1 MSSRGGNQIQILFF
15 ILAIFL
21 VSFIHTADSSN
32 RDAEILL
39 RVKNSQLHDPLRKLD
54 DWVGSVRNAPCSWT
68 GISCDRQNISVVSI
82 ELSDINVSGNFP
94 ADFCRISTLRNMDVS
109 SNSLGG
115 SIDSDS
121 ISLCSHLFSLNLSS
135 NYFVGDLPEFP
146 VEFLNLTVLDL
157 SLNNFSGEIPAS
169 FANFPR
175 LSFLSLGSN
184 LLNGS
189 IPDFLFNLTGLT
201 QLVLSGNPFISSPLP
216 EIIGSLRNLQI
227 LVLSYSNLVGKIPV
241 SIGNLVS
248 LKTLDLSANNLQGN
262 IPESIAGVKSVEVI
276 ELFGNQLSGE
286 LPDTFSNLTS
296 LRQFDASGNSLTGKI
311 PESLAG
317 LQLESL
323 QLSDNFLEGEIPEA
337 LALNPNLVDLRLF
350 NNNLSGSLPEFMGM
364 NSDLEEIDV
373 SDNNLDGPLPR
384 NLCYKKTLNRLILFG
399 NRISGTIPE
408 LYGECSS
415 LTYVRIQENEL
426 SGAVP
431 DGFWGISGLVLVELT
446 DNKLQ
451 GSFPPSISNAKGLE
465 QLLISGNNFSGKFPV
480 EICGLQELRKM
491 DCSRNQFFGDL
502 PSCMYQLTNLQEFH
516 IQKNQFIGE
525 IPKGVGDWTELTQLD
540 LSDNHFSGN
549 IPAEIGSLPVLTLLD
564 LSHNSFTG
572 EIPVSL
578 TNLKLNEFNVSYN
591 RLQGKVPLGFDT
603 KFFLPSLMENPDLCS
618 PDLGPL
624 PPCSRSKHV
633 NFVLVGILSILA
645 LILVVLLWLLIKT
658 KKLITFGR
666 RKKSWKITS
675 FQRIGFNEEDVFA
688 ALRDENLIGSGGS
701 GRVYRVKLKSGQTVA
716 AKRLWGM
723 HRIAESEEVFRS
735 EVETLGRI
743 RHANIVRL
751 LFSCMGEDIKVLV
764 YDYMKNGSLGDMLN
778 DEKHGR
784 YLDWPRRFAIASGAA
799 QGLAYLHH
807 DCVPSIV
814 HRDVKP
820 NNILIDEEFKPKLAD
835 FGLAKIVKQDG
846 LQSDQVMSRVA
857 GSYGYIAPE
866 YAYTMKVTEKS
877 DVYSF
882 GVVLLELI
890 TGKRPNDASFGE
902 NKNIVRWAMEMAFA
916 SSEQGSENA
925 TGTIDKTCFDKLLD
939 HRMDS
944 STIEYE
950 EVEKILNVALSC
962 TAELPASRPSMRRVV
977 ELIKDHSPTSSK

>member
-1 MSSRGGNQIQILFF
+1 MSCRGRNRILLLFF
-15 ILAIFL
+15 TLAVFL
-21 VSFIHTADSSN
+21 ICFIHTADSYN
-32 RDAEILL
+32 RDAAILL
-39 RVKNSQLHDPLRKLD
+39 RVKNSQLHDPLRKLE
-54 DWVGSVRNAPCSWT
+54 DWVGSARNAPCSWT
-68 GISCDRQNISVVSI
+68 GISCDSQNLSVVSI
-82 ELSDINVSGNFP
+82 ELTDVSVSGNFP

-109 SNSLGG
+109 SNNLGG

-121 ISLCSHLFSLNLSS
+121 ISLCSHLFSLNLSW
-135 NYFVGDLPEFP
+135 NCFVGVLPEFP
-146 VEFLNLTVLDL
+146 VKFLNLTVLDL
-157 SLNNFSGEIPAS
+157 SFNNFSGEIPAS
-169 FANFPR
+169 FVNLPR
-175 LSFLSLGSN
+175 LNFLSLGSN

-201 QLVLSGNPFISSPLP
+201 QLVLSENPFLSSPLP
-216 EIIGSLRNLQI
+216 ENIGSLRNLQI
-227 LVLSYSNLVGKIPV
+227 LVLSYSNLVGKIPA

-248 LKTLDLSANNLQGN
+248 LQTLDLSGNNLQGN
-262 IPESIAGVKSVEVI
+262 IPESIAGLKSVEVI
-276 ELFGNQLSGE
+276 ELFENQLSGQ

-296 LRQFDASGNSLTGKI
+296 LRQFDASANNLTGKL

-323 QLSDNFLEGEIPEA
+323 QLRDNFLEGGIPEV
-337 LALNPNLVDLRLF
+337 LALNPNLITLRLF
-350 NNNLSGSLPEFMGM
+350 NNSLSGSLPEFMGM

-373 SDNNLDGPLPR
+373 SNNKLDGPLPR
-384 NLCYKKTLNRLILFG
+384 NLCYKKNLNRLIFSG

-408 LYGECSS
+408 SYGECIS

-431 DGFWGISGLVLVELT
+431 DGFWDISGLVMVELT

-465 QLLISGNNFSGKFPV
+465 QLLISSNNFSGRFPV
-480 EICGLQELRKM
+480 EICGLQELKKM
-491 DCSRNQFFGDL
+491 DCSKNQFFGDL
-502 PSCMYQLTNLQEFH
+502 PSCIYQLSKLQEFH
-516 IQKNQFIGE
+516 IQENQFSGE

-540 LSDNHFSGN
+540 LSYNRFSGN
-549 IPAEIGSLPVLTLLD
+549 IPAQIGTLPVLTHLD
-564 LSHNSFTG
+564 LSHNSISG
-572 EIPVSL
+572 EIPVAL
-578 TNLKLNEFNVSYN
+578 TNMKLNEFNVSYN

-603 KFFLPSLMENPDLCS
+603 KFFLSSLMGNPNLCS
-618 PDLGPL
+618 PDLKPF

-633 NFVLVGILSILA
+633 NFVLVGILSVLA
-645 LILVVLLWLLIKT
+645 LILVVLLWLLIKI
-658 KKLITFGR
+658 KKLITFGK

-675 FQRIGFNEEDVFA
+675 FQRIGFNEEEVFL

-716 AKRLWGM
+716 AKRLWGT
-723 HRIAESEEVFRS
+723 HSIAESEGVFRS
-735 EVETLGRI
+735 EVDTLGKI

-778 DEKHGR
+778 DEKHGT
-784 YLDWPRRFAIASGAA
+784 YLDWPKRFAIALGAA

-807 DCVPSIV
+807 DCAPAIV

-820 NNILIDEEFKPKLAD
+820 NNILLDEEFKPKVAD
-835 FGLAKIVKQDG
+835 FGLAKIVKQDE

-890 TGKRPNDASFGE
+890 TGKKPNDDSFGE
-902 NKNIVRWAMEMAFA
+902 NKNIVRWVMEVAFA
-916 SSEQGSENA
+916 SSERGSENA
-925 TGTIDKTCFDKLLD
+925 TGTMDKTCFDQLVD
-939 HRMDS
+939 PRMDS

-977 ELIKDHSPTSSK
+977 ELIKDHSPTRTQ

>member
-1 MSSRGGNQIQILFF
+1 MSSRGGNQIQLLFF

-21 VSFIHTADSSN
+21 ISADSSN

-39 RVKNSQLHDPLRKLD
+39 RVKRSQLHDPSKKLD
-54 DWVGSVRNAPCSWT
+54 DWVGSARNAPCGWT
-68 GISCDRQNISVVSI
+68 GISCDAQNVSVVSI
-82 ELSDINVSGNFP
+82 GLSDIGVSGNFP
-94 ADFCRISTLRNMDVS
+94 ADFCRISTLRNLDVS
-109 SNSLGG
+109 SNNLGG

-121 ISLCSHLFSLNLSS
+121 ISLCSHLVALNLSA

-157 SLNNFSGEIPAS
+157 SFNNFSGEIPAS
-169 FANFPR
+169 FAHLPR
-175 LSFLSLGSN
+175 LGFLSLGSN

-201 QLVLSGNPFISSPLP
+201 QLVLSVNPFISSPLP
-216 EIIGSLRNLQI
+216 EIIGSLRDLQI
-227 LVLSYSNLVGKIPV
+227 LVLSYTNLVGKIPA

-262 IPESIAGVKSVEVI
+262 IPESIAGLKSVEVM
-276 ELFGNQLSGE
+276 ELFGNQLTGD

-296 LRQFDASGNSLTGKI
+296 LRQFDASINNLTGKI

-323 QLSDNFLEGEIPEA
+323 QLSDNFLEGEIPEI
-337 LALNPNLVDLRLF
+337 LALNPNLIELRLF
-350 NNNLSGSLPEFMGM
+350 NNKLSGSLPEFMGM
-364 NSDLEEIDV
+364 NSDLIEIDA
-373 SDNNLDGPLPR
+373 SNNNLDGPLPR
-384 NLCYKKTLNRLILFG
+384 NLCYKKKLDRLILFG

-408 LYGECSS
+408 SYGECVS
-415 LTYVRIQENEL
+415 LTYVRIQGNEL

-431 DGFWGISGLVLVELT
+431 DGFWGISGLALVELA

-465 QLLISGNNFSGKFPV
+465 QLLISGNNFSGEFPV
-480 EICGLQELRKM
+480 EICGLQELKKM
-491 DCSRNQFFGDL
+491 DCSVNQFSGDL

-516 IQKNQFIGE
+516 IQENQFIGE
-525 IPKGVGDWTELTQLD
+525 IPKGVGNWTQLTQLD
-540 LSDNHFSGN
+540 VSDNRFSGD
-549 IPAEIGSLPVLTLLD
+549 IPAEIGSLPVLTHLD
-564 LSHNSFTG
+564 LSHNSFSG

-603 KFFLPSLMENPDLCS
+603 KFFLSSLMGNPNLCS
-618 PDLGPL
+618 PDLRPL
-624 PPCSRSKHV
+624 PPCSRPKHM
-633 NFVLVGILSILA
+633 NFVLVGILSALA
-645 LILVVLLWLLIKT
+645 LLLVVLLWLLIKT
-658 KKLITFGR
+658 KKLITFGK

-675 FQRIGFNEEDVFA
+675 FQRIGFNEEEVFA
-688 ALRDENLIGSGGS
+688 ALRDENLIGSGAS
-701 GRVYRVKLKSGQTVA
+701 GRVYRVKLKSGKTVA
-716 AKRLWGM
+716 AKRLWGT
-723 HRIAESEEVFRS
+723 HHIAESEGVFRS
-735 EVETLGRI
+735 EVDTLGRI

-751 LFSCMGEDIKVLV
+751 LFSCTGEDMEVLV

-778 DEKHGR
+778 DEKHGA
-784 YLDWPRRFAIASGAA
+784 YLDWPKRFAIALGAA

-807 DCVPSIV
+807 DCVPAIV

-820 NNILIDEEFKPKLAD
+820 NNILIDEEFKPKVAD
-835 FGLAKIVKQDG
+835 FGLAKIVKPNEQ
-846 LQSDQVMSRVA
+846 QSDQVMSRVA

-890 TGKRPNDASFGE
+890 TGKRPNDPSFGE
-902 NKNIVRWAMEMAFA
+902 NKNIVRWVMETAFA
-916 SSEQGSENA
+916 SLEQGSEDA
-925 TGTIDKTCFDKLLD
+925 TGTMDKTCFDQLLD
-939 HRMDS
+939 PRMDS

-977 ELIKDHSPTSSK
+977 ELIKDHSPARSK